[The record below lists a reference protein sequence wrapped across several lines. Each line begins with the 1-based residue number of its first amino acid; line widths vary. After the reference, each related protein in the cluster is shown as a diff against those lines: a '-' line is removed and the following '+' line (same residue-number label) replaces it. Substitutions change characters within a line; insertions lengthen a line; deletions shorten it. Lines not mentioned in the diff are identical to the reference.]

1 MILNKLPIGEIVIY
15 KSKEGPKLEVRLEEE
30 TVWLTQKQMA
40 LLYDKG
46 VSTINE
52 HIKNIYKEG
61 ELEEKSTIRK
71 FRIVQN
77 EGVRLVE
84 REIDFYNLD
93 VIISVG
99 YRVKS
104 LRGTQFRIWA
114 TKTLKEHLIKGY
126 TVNEKR
132 LLQAQSHLKE
142 LQETISFLQS
152 KSKNE
157 LLSGQEQEILN
168 LLTNYSKTL
177 SLLEQYDKEKLSL
190 IKKAKDSFFSCATIF
205 L

>member
-77 EGVRLVE
+77 EGIRLVE

-93 VIISVG
+93 VI
-99 YRVKS
+99 
-104 LRGTQFRIWA
+104 
-114 TKTLKEHLIKGY
+114 
-126 TVNEKR
+126 
-132 LLQAQSHLKE
+132 
-142 LQETISFLQS
+142 
-152 KSKNE
+152 
-157 LLSGQEQEILN
+157 N
-168 LLTNYSKTL
+168 LLA
-177 SLLEQYDKEKLSL
+177 
-190 IKKAKDSFFSCATIF
+190 IV
-205 L
+205 